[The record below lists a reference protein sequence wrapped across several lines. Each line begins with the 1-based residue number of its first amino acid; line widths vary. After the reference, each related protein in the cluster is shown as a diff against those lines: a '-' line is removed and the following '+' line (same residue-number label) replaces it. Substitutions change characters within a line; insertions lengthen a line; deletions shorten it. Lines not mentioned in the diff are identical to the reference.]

1 MTIRSEFE
9 YGILRL
15 TIDRPAQRNAFNAD
29 MFDQLAGEL
38 DAARQND
45 KVRVVLLKGSTGLFS
60 AGADARECLSCGIW

>member
-29 MFDQLAGEL
+29 MFDQLAG
-38 DAARQND
+38 
-45 KVRVVLLKGSTGLFS
+45 LKKN
-60 AGADARECLSCGIW
+60 